1 MAIATNISAAYNGQY
16 LAATGRRNR
25 FAWLLCGLALVALVG
40 TGRAQTPATPTP
52 ATPTPSTQ
60 TQTTGAAASGGSSA
74 RSPAIGKRRQR
85 QAVDAYLAGAKK
97 LQQNDPFGAGREFTR
112 ALKLNPDNRDYALA
126 ILSARQHQVTDL
138 VQQATKARTAGEVGK
153 AQSLLAQ
160 ARAIDPTNPIV
171 IEHEADSSSGNIL
184 NKDAGAAVK
193 VASDQRHSRVADPLP
208 TSDPAI
214 APWKFTAPLLASTIH
229 LEPQPGQKSFHL
241 RGTSEEILRNVA
253 QAYGIRAVMDDSVT
267 RRGFAFDIE
276 KVDYDQAISALMM
289 MANVFA
295 IPIDES
301 TVLFARD
308 DATDRNRLQRMLEET
323 IYLEGATPDEMKD
336 VAGVIQ
342 NLFNVR
348 VTSPAVNQTSLTLR
362 APEELL
368 APLNRTLEDLM
379 DRPGEVMIEVKL
391 YEVSTTGKTSAGAS
405 LPTAYGIYN
414 VDAAAAQLVSANSTL
429 VQQAIAQGLINSTDS
444 NLFIAGELIASGLV
458 HSSLLS
464 STIGVVGGGTM
475 MTGITETGTVG
486 FNLGLNSTDTRTLD
500 DIHMMV
506 GDREDAIFR
515 EGSKYPIMTSSI
527 STGTSGMSASNATI
541 NGVSIAS
548 LLAQYTGGASTI
560 PQVTYEDLGLTLD
573 ATPTIEK
580 SGRVNL
586 KLELKIE
593 SLSGSTNEGNPILE
607 SRQIKSDITVGAGQ
621 SALLISNVNHTES
634 AAITGIPGLSELPG
648 FQLPETSTGEKDS
661 GQLVVLVTPRIVQ
674 RRSDLVS
681 GPRLKV
687 RIQQ

>member
-1 MAIATNISAAYNGQY
+1 MAIATNNSAAHNGQSM
-16 LAATGRRNR
+16 AASGGRSR
-25 FAWLLCGLALVALVG
+25 FAWLFCGLALATLVG
-40 TGRAQTPATPTP
+40 MGRAQTPTTPNP
-52 ATPTPSTQ
+52 ARQ
-60 TQTTGAAASGGSSA
+60 TQATGATASDS
-74 RSPAIGKRRQR
+74 SPAISKRRQR
-85 QAVDAYLAGAKK
+85 QAEDAYLAGAKK
-97 LQQNDPFGAGREFTR
+97 LQQNDPFGAEQEFTR
-112 ALKLNPDNRDYALA
+112 ALKLNPANRDCALA
-126 ILSARQHQVTDL
+126 ILLARQHQVTDL
-138 VQQATKARTAGEVGK
+138 VQQAAKARAAGEAAK
-153 AQSLLAQ
+153 AQSLLTQ
-160 ARAIDPTNPIV
+160 ARVIDPTNPIV
-171 IEHEADSSSGNIL
+171 LEHEVESLTGDSSK
-184 NKDAGAAVK
+184 KDANAAVK
-193 VASDQRHSRVADPLP
+193 LVADQVQSR
-208 TSDPAI
+208 TADPMV
-214 APWKFTAPLLASTIH
+214 APWKISAPLLAGLIH
-229 LEPQPGQKSFHL
+229 LQPNPGQKSFHL
-241 RGTSEEILRNVA
+241 RGTSEEMLRNVA

-267 RRGFAFDIE
+267 RKGFAFDMVE
-276 KVDYDQAISALMM
+276 VDYDQAISTLMM

-295 IPIDES
+295 VPVDES
-301 TVLFARD
+301 TVLFVRD
-308 DATDRNRLQRMLEET
+308 DEADRNRLQHMLEET

-336 VAGVIQ
+336 VAGVVQ

-348 VTSPAVNQTSLTLR
+348 VVSPGVNQTSLTLR
-362 APEELL
+362 APEDLL
-368 APLNRTLEDLM
+368 VPLNRTLEDLM
-379 DRPGEVMIEVKL
+379 DRTGEVMIEVKL
-391 YEVSTTGKTSAGAS
+391 YEVSTTGHTSAGAS
-405 LPTAYGIYN
+405 LPTAFGIYN
-414 VDAAAAQLVSANSTL
+414 VDAAAAQLVSANSSL
-429 VQQAIAQGLINSTDS
+429 VQQAIAQGLISSTDS

-458 HSSLLS
+458 SSSLLS
-464 STIGVVGGGTM
+464 STIGVIGGGTM

-527 STGTSGMSASNATI
+527 STGISGTPASNATI
-541 NGVSIAS
+541 NGVSVAS

-580 SGRVNL
+580 SGRVHL

-621 SALLISNVNHTES
+621 SALLVSDVNHTET

-648 FQLPETSTGEKDS
+648 FQLPETSTGEKDT
-661 GQLVVLVTPRIVQ
+661 GQLVVLVTPRVVQ